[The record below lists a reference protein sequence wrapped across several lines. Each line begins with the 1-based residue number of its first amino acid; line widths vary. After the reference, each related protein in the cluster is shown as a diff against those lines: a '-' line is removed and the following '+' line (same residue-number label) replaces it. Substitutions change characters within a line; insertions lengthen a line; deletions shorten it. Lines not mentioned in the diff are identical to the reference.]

1 MANYKPN
8 PTYYRVEWNQGSPN
22 NYSSLTG
29 TQAGGLDS
37 SSSLDYNS
45 KVTVTGD
52 TAITGTP
59 MVTGDALVINEVG
72 IAFVNTDTLA
82 DIITTINM
90 HRVLTNVIAH
100 NDISATYITLT
111 NALGNEAEPITLAE
125 GTGAL
130 AKLGIA
136 EGVYTHFPSVVGGSF
151 TSFTNGDNVD
161 INGVTITFTTAG
173 GLNRAGAIT
182 TINSYTAST
191 HVIASAAAG
200 KVQLTST
207 VAQPIVV
214 AGANP
219 TKLGFTA
226 GVYGGSP
233 STLAQSTNKALAN
246 LRFNMVMMQLE
257 QFATPFI
264 LNDFFGTGNYDGS
277 AALSTFAFTVGYERP
292 DQVATLAPT
301 GEPDAGELLTGTAA
315 VKRAV
320 ARGLAATYNSNV
332 NLFDPTTEVKNG
344 CAIRPNPVRVVNLT
358 ATGIS
363 TDLADLEDNITVT
376 IIVLE

>member
-1 MANYKPN
+1 MAIYKPN
-8 PTYYRVEWNQGSPN
+8 PTYYRVEWNQTSPTD
-22 NYSSLTG
+22 YTGLTG
-29 TQAGGLDS
+29 NQAGGLDS

-45 KVTVTGD
+45 KVTLTGD
-52 TAITGTP
+52 TAIVATP
-59 MVTGDALVINEVG
+59 MSTGDSLIINGVE
-72 IAFVNTDTLA
+72 IAFVSSDTLT

-100 NDISATYITLT
+100 NDISSTYVTLA
-111 NALGNEAEPITLAE
+111 NAPGNEAEPITLAE

-130 AKLGIA
+130 AKLGFIA
-136 EGVYTHFPSVVGGSF
+136 GSYTHFPSVVGGSF

-161 INGVTITFTTAG
+161 INGITITFTTAG
-173 GLNRAGAIT
+173 GLNRAGAIA
-182 TINSYTAST
+182 TINSYVTST
-191 HVIASAAAG
+191 HVLASAAAG
-200 KVQLTST
+200 KIQLTST

-214 AGANP
+214 AGSNP

-233 STLAQSTNKALAN
+233 STLAQSTSKALAN
-246 LRFNMVMMQLE
+246 LRWQMVVMQLE
-257 QFATPFI
+257 QFATPFV

-277 AALSTFAFTVGYERP
+277 TELDTFAFTVGYERP
-292 DQVATLAPT
+292 DQVATLAPAD
-301 GEPDAGELLTGTAA
+301 EPNAGTLLTGTAA

-332 NLFDPTTEVKNG
+332 NVFDPTTEVKNG
-344 CAIRPNPVRVVNLT
+344 CAIRPNPVRVNNLT
-358 ATGIS
+358 AEGIS
-363 TDLADLEDNITVT
+363 TDLADLEDNLTVT